1 MPKTIEIRDIKAK
14 SHKHQGQTIEG
25 RTSEGQHADIVIG
38 ESIRLHGIN
47 RNHVNG
53 PQAYDHTCGIG
64 SDAVRD
70 QFNICYIG
78 TITKI
83 TAKTV
88 TIENHSRTYRLDLA
102 TFNDR
107 NRRGIESARKQ
118 NAGWM
123 D

>member
-1 MPKTIEIRDIKAK
+1 MTKTIEIRDIKAND
-14 SHKHQGQTIEG
+14 HKHQGQTIPG
-25 RTSEGQHADIVIG
+25 RVSEGEHADIVAG

-53 PQAYDHTCGIG
+53 PQAYDHTFGIG

-70 QFNICYIG
+70 SFNICYIG

-88 TIENHSRTYRLDLA
+88 TIENHGRSYRLALA

-107 NRRGIESARKQ
+107 NRRGIDSARKQ